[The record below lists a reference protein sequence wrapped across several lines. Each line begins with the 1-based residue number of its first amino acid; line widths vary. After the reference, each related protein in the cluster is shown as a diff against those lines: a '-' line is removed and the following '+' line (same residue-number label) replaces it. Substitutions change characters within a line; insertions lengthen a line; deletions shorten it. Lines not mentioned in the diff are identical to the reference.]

1 MRLIGDDVKNVNL
14 FKNWVILILLA
25 RLRIPSLLRMAE
37 NQFNIPN
44 YMEKV
49 NFHKIKWAKQPQKLH
64 FFQIFAH
71 FHHFGNLMIPI
82 LLEMAKNTFSV
93 PSYMEKVSFQLIYLI
108 KLVTRPQKCAK
119 IVENYLKLVLFVAC
133 VTNFMKYIK
142 QKDTFTCNLRH

>member
-1 MRLIGDDVKNVNL
+1 
-14 FKNWVILILLA
+14 
-25 RLRIPSLLRMAE
+25 MAKRPPKCAEIVE
-37 NQFNIPN
+37 N
-44 YMEKV
+44 Y
-49 NFHKIKWAKQPQKLH
+49 QKLH

-71 FHHFGNLMIPI
+71 FYHFGNLMIPI
-82 LLEMAKNTFSV
+82 LLEMAKNTFCV

-142 QKDTFTCNLRH
+142 QKDTFTCNLRHWMYFWTFKVEWGSLNWPKWWKCAKIWKKCDF